1 MFNKLKDYFVGTF
14 IGAMLNILAIPII
27 VRMISPEYF
36 GLFSIFMIFY
46 NIFSLIFSFGLEHFF
61 LRYFF
66 ENEKDKYLLT
76 KTIVKFILVLDFVF
90 IIGIYILKNL
100 NIKIF
105 ESFFKLDNRLL
116 LLFFIGAIIVVINK
130 FSITYIRLQKKAKVY
145 SKLVILGQLLNIVFI
160 FIFYFLLKER
170 QYVLILSIIVSNFFI
185 TFISIILEFNFWKN
199 VLIVKDY
206 PLKISLKEMLCYS
219 YPMLIASLIGIGY
232 QSIDKLMLKKY
243 DLFIEIGIY
252 SMSMKV
258 ANLLNIIQQSF
269 NALWLPEA
277 LEYYKNNEFF
287 KIKYVNKIFTFIV
300 TEIVGLIILFA
311 PILKY
316 ILSEEYENVIEIFPF
331 LIFIPVIGILSEIIG
346 VGIVF
351 SKNSKYQTLSSLGA
365 LFLNIIL
372 NIILIPKY
380 HLLGAIIATIVSY
393 LGYYFLKY
401 FYSKKVFLIEFD
413 IKKNIYCFII
423 MFNFMVINFI
433 KVVITYRILYY
444 IIFFLVL
451 LPYIFKKEV
460 KGLKDK
466 IFTKVIIWVKK

>member
-1 MFNKLKDYFVGTF
+1 MFSKLKDYFVGTF
-14 IGAMLNILAIPII
+14 IGAILNVLAIPII

-46 NIFSLIFSFGLEHFF
+46 NTFSLVFSFGLEHFF
-61 LRYFF
+61 MRYFF
-66 ENEKDKYLLT
+66 EVGKDKYLLT
-76 KTIVKFILVLDFVF
+76 KIILKLILILDSIFIV
-90 IIGIYILKNL
+90 GIYIIKIL
-100 NIKIF
+100 NIRIF
-105 ESFFKLDNRLL
+105 ESFFKLDNKLL

-130 FSITYIRLQKKAKVY
+130 FSITYIRLQKKAKIY
-145 SKLVILGQLLNIVFI
+145 SKLVILGQFLNIIFI
-160 FIFYFLLKER
+160 FAFYFLLKEK
-170 QYVLILSIIVSNFFI
+170 QYVLILSIIVSNFFV
-185 TFISIILEFNFWKN
+185 TLISIILELNFWKS
-199 VLIVKDY
+199 VLNIKNY
-206 PLKISLKEMLCYS
+206 PLKISLKEMISYS
-219 YPMLIASLIGIGY
+219 YPMLIASLINIGY

-243 DLFIEIGIY
+243 NLFIEIGIY

-277 LEYYKNNEFF
+277 LEYYKNNEFS
-287 KIKYVNKIFTFIV
+287 KIKYVNKIFTFAV

-316 ILSEEYENVIEIFPF
+316 VLSEEYENVIEIFPF
-331 LIFIPVIGILSEIIG
+331 LMFIPVIGILSEIIG
-346 VGIVF
+346 VGIIF

-372 NIILIPKY
+372 NIFLIPEY

-423 MFNFMVINFI
+423 MFNFMIINFI
-433 KVVITYRILYY
+433 RVTVTYRILYY
-444 IIFFLVL
+444 IIFFLIL

-460 KGLKDK
+460 KELENK
-466 IFTKVIIWVKK
+466 IFTKIINGGKE